1 MKALIIGGTGTISSA
16 ISKLALQK
24 GWDLYLLN
32 RGRNTDRVP
41 DGAKVITADIN
52 DEADVKRQIG
62 NMEFDVVADFIAFK
76 PEQVER
82 DVRLFN
88 GRTSQYIFISS
99 ASAYQ
104 KPLSHYI
111 ISESTPLINPY
122 WEYSR
127 DKIACED
134 YLVSQYRNNGF
145 PVTVIRPSHTYDERG
160 LPLALH
166 GEKGSWQVVD
176 RILKGKP
183 VMIHGDG
190 TSLWVTTYNTDFA
203 RAFIGIMGNRK
214 AIGEAIQIMS
224 DEALTWNAMY
234 DLIGDA
240 LGVKVNKMHVSSDF
254 LIRCKPDLNGSLLGD
269 KSNSVCF
276 DTSKI
281 KSLVPGFRAEV
292 SFAEGARKCV
302 EYLLSHKE
310 AQIPDEKFEKFCD
323 NMFMFLDEAATIF
336 NNL

>member
-24 GWDLYLLN
+24 GWELYLLN
-32 RGRNTDRVP
+32 RGRNSDRIP
-41 DGAKVITADIN
+41 EGAKVITADIN
-52 DEADVKRQIG
+52 DESDVKQLIG

-82 DVRLFN
+82 DVRLFKD
-88 GRTSQYIFISS
+88 RTSQYIFISS

-111 ISESTPLINPY
+111 ISESTPLVNPY

-127 DKIACED
+127 NKIACED
-134 YLVSQYRNNGF
+134 YLVSQYRNSGF
-145 PVTVIRPSHTYDERG
+145 PVTIIRPSHTYDERS
-160 LPLALH
+160 LPLAIH

-183 VMIHGDG
+183 VLIQGDG
-190 TSLWVTTYNTDFA
+190 TSLWVTTFTTDFA
-203 RAFIGIMGNRK
+203 KAFLGIMGNRK

-224 DEALTWNAMY
+224 DEALTWNEIY
-234 DLIGDA
+234 DCIGDA
-240 LGVKVNKMHVSSDF
+240 LGKKVNKLHVSSDF
-254 LIRCKPDLNGSLLGD
+254 LVRCKPELNGPLWGD

-276 DTSKI
+276 DTCKI

-292 SFAEGARKCV
+292 SFAEGARKCA
-302 EYLLSHKE
+302 EYMLSHKE
-310 AQIPDEKFEKFCD
+310 AQIPDEEFETFCN
-323 NMFMFLDEAATIF
+323 NMLKVQQEAAAIF
-336 NNL
+336 TNL